1 MPLKVEN
8 LRIFTRNENAV
19 PVKNAFLKVER
30 GERVAL
36 VGESGSGKSLTALSI
51 LKLLPENLKAEGNI
65 TIDGKNVLKLKG
77 DELRQFRWKEVSMIF
92 QDPSASLNPL
102 IKVGE
107 QVGEAIKFHYPQ
119 LTKEEIS
126 QKVLELFKT
135 ARIPEPHKFINA
147 YPHHL
152 SGGLK
157 QRVCI
162 AMALACNPKYVI
174 ADEPTTALDVTVQ
187 GKILELL
194 KKISEKNNVGILL
207 ITHDMGVVAE
217 FAEKLYVMYAGYTI
231 EHGTVEEVFSTPLHP
246 YTEGLLKCSPTL
258 SSKPKR
264 KLPSIP
270 GSIPQPN
277 EKING
282 CPFHP
287 RCPIKEE
294 ICEREFPPAK
304 WKNKRFVLCHL
315 R

>member
-8 LRIFTRNENAV
+8 LKISTKDGKIT
-19 PVKNAFLKVER
+19 PVKNAFLTVEK

-51 LKLLPENLKAEGNI
+51 LKLLPENLIAEGNI
-65 TIDGKNVLKLKG
+65 TVDDKNVFKLTGEK
-77 DELRQFRWKEVSMIF
+77 LRQFRWKDVSMIF

-107 QVGEAIKFHYPQ
+107 QVGEAIKFHHPE
-119 LTKEEIS
+119 LSKKEITE
-126 QKVLELFKT
+126 KVIELFKI
-135 ARIPEPHKFINA
+135 ADIPEPHKRINA

-194 KKISEKNNVGILL
+194 KKISERNNVGILL

-217 FAEKLYVMYAGYTI
+217 FAKKIYVMYAGYTV
-231 EHGTVEEVFSTPLHP
+231 EHGTVEEVFSNPLHP

-258 SSKPKR
+258 SGKPKR

-277 EKING
+277 EKISG

-287 RCPIKEE
+287 RCPIKKE

-304 WKNKRFVLCHL
+304 WKNGRFVLCHL